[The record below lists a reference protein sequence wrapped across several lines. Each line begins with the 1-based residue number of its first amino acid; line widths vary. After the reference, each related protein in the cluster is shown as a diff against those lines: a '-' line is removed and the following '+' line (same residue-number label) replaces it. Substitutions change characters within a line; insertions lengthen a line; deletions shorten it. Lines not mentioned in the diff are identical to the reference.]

1 MDQIGR
7 LNALHATT
15 NTTGTSGVH
24 KADST
29 PMFATKA
36 ADDGGFY
43 PGLSLSKE
51 ARMEAFLTGNPMM
64 LILNDLQGIK

>member
-1 MDQIGR
+1 MDGLFINGVK
-7 LNALHATT
+7 ATGYT
-15 NTTGTSGVH
+15 NSTSSVH
-24 KADST
+24 KAENST

-51 ARMEAFLTGNPMM
+51 ARMEAFLTGDPKM
-64 LILNDLQGIK
+64 LILNEMLGL